1 MKIVKHSDT
10 CTVGSAADSVK
21 LTVTFRG
28 ANTGVFEVNRS
39 GIILKPKPDG
49 SVPLGKAK
57 TLPGTSILVK
67 TLVNQVGPGTFF
79 EVDYVLHGTTCG
91 PFTVQDSFD
100 AGDLNATVRE
110 TIKFS

>member
-1 MKIVKHSDT
+1 MKTVKHSDT
-10 CTVGSAADSVK
+10 CSIGSLVDNVK

-39 GIILKPKPDG
+39 GNILKPNPDG

-79 EVDYVLHGTTCG
+79 EVDYVLHGSTCG

-100 AGDLNATVRE
+100 AADPDATVRE